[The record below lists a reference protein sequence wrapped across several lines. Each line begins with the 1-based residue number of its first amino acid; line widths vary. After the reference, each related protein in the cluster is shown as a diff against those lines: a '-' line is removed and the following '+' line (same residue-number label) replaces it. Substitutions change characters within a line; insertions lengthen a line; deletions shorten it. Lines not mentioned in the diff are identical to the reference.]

1 MSPPQKKTK
10 TNKKQ
15 LPYSEA
21 QWVRVLTT
29 NLQIMSSIEIKF
41 GIYFIVSLLLKK
53 IACDEPKLSSPCKE
67 VSTCSRES

>member
-1 MSPPQKKTK
+1 MFPP
-10 TNKKQ
+10 KKQ

-41 GIYFIVSLLLKK
+41 GIYFLASLLLKK
-53 IACDEPKLSSPCKE
+53 NACD
-67 VSTCSRES
+67 